1 MAHHLKTSLAPG
13 QFTHWVVSVPVLVQ
27 GHLTVTL
34 EHIGGGGQPMLLLR
48 HGAVPRVENWER
60 RRFSMLRVEADVWDH
75 EAFHRREPQAKLRCA
90 QPMPGLWIVGVG
102 NYSETEAATVSLKI
116 RLDGVL
122 GRPRW
127 INDASE
133 LALIRRST
141 LEVAAAHWASKEERG
156 ASAEARACVIRLER
170 LLRKR
175 SLAPALAMWR
185 EAVVAILVQTVM
197 TQATRTSALIT
208 ARLRRRVLRTLV
220 RSGATTRLSL
230 VWRRWR
236 EAAWALRVTPRGTLG
251 AATAA
256 NRALAEVKR
265 REDEMR
271 LVHESH
277 MAMLRRVEAQNDARG
292 RELQAQ
298 QAALQR
304 VEPARLAALLRVL
317 LAMPERQADSCARC
331 IRRWQLHA
339 AWLRAAAPRLVRP
352 RRGEMGRT
360 TNARPRPSTA
370 SPARSVEQIVDGEG

>member
-1 MAHHLKTSLAPG
+1 MAEHLKTALAPG

-27 GHLTVTL
+27 SHLTVTL

-48 HGAVPRVENWER
+48 HGAVPRVGNWER

-102 NYSETEAATVSLKI
+102 NYSETEAATVSLRL

-133 LALIRRST
+133 LALIRRSS
-141 LEVAAAHWASKEERG
+141 LEVAAAHWASKEERC

-175 SLAPALAMWR
+175 SLAPALASWR

-197 TQATRTSALIT
+197 TQATSTSALIT

-220 RSGATTRLSL
+220 RSC
-230 VWRRWR
+230 
-236 EAAWALRVTPRGTLG
+236 
-251 AATAA
+251 AATRRRRS
-256 NRALAEVKR
+256 RATAPCTT
-265 REDEMR
+265 
-271 LVHESH
+271 
-277 MAMLRRVEAQNDARG
+277 EARY
-292 RELQAQ
+292 
-298 QAALQR
+298 
-304 VEPARLAALLRVL
+304 
-317 LAMPERQADSCARC
+317 ARC
-331 IRRWQLHA
+331 RATAQ
-339 AWLRAAAPRLVRP
+339 LRAASLL
-352 RRGEMGRT
+352 
-360 TNARPRPSTA
+360 
-370 SPARSVEQIVDGEG
+370 

>member
-1 MAHHLKTSLAPG
+1 MAEHLKTALAPG

-102 NYSETEAATVSLKI
+102 NYSETEAATVSLRL

-175 SLAPALAMWR
+175 SLAPKTR
-185 EAVVAILVQTVM
+185 IR
-197 TQATRTSALIT
+197 TQSFAS
-208 ARLRRRVLRTLV
+208 
-220 RSGATTRLSL
+220 S
-230 VWRRWR
+230 
-236 EAAWALRVTPRGTLG
+236 
-251 AATAA
+251 
-256 NRALAEVKR
+256 
-265 REDEMR
+265 
-271 LVHESH
+271 SH
-277 MAMLRRVEAQNDARG
+277 
-292 RELQAQ
+292 
-298 QAALQR
+298 
-304 VEPARLAALLRVL
+304 
-317 LAMPERQADSCARC
+317 DSF
-331 IRRWQLHA
+331 L
-339 AWLRAAAPRLVRP
+339 
-352 RRGEMGRT
+352 
-360 TNARPRPSTA
+360 
-370 SPARSVEQIVDGEG
+370 

>member
-1 MAHHLKTSLAPG
+1 
-13 QFTHWVVSVPVLVQ
+13 
-27 GHLTVTL
+27 
-34 EHIGGGGQPMLLLR
+34 MLLLR

-236 EAAWALRVTPRGTLG
+236 EAAWALRVTPRGALG

>member
-1 MAHHLKTSLAPG
+1 MSTEHLKTGLAPG
-13 QFTHWVVSVPVLVQ
+13 QFTHWVVSVPMLVQ
-27 GHLTVTL
+27 GSLTVTL
-34 EHIGGGGQPMLLLR
+34 EHISGGGQPMLLLR

-60 RRFSMLRVEADVWDH
+60 RRFSMLRVEADSWDH

-90 QPMPGLWIVGVG
+90 EPLPGLWVVGVG
-102 NYSETEAATVSLKI
+102 NYSETEGATVSLRL

-133 LALIRRST
+133 LALIRRSS
-141 LEVAAAHWASKEERG
+141 LEVAAAHWASKEKPG
-156 ASAEARACVIRLER
+156 ASSAETRACVIRLER
-170 LLRKR
+170 LLRQR
-175 SLAPALAMWR
+175 SLAPALAKWR
-185 EAVVAILVQTVM
+185 ETTVTILAQAVAV
-197 TQATRTSALIT
+197 QATNTSALIA

-220 RSGATTRLSL
+220 RSCAATRLVHL
-230 VWRRWR
+230 WRCWR
-236 EAAWALRVTPRGTLG
+236 EATRALRGTPRGTIG

-265 REDEMR
+265 REDELR
-271 LVHESH
+271 SVHESH
-277 MAMLRRVEAQNDARG
+277 MAMLRQVGAQNDARD

-304 VEPARLAALLRVL
+304 VQPARIAALLGVL
-317 LAMPERQADSCARC
+317 LAAPERHAASCARC
-331 IRRWQLHA
+331 IHRWQLHA

-360 TNARPRPSTA
+360 TNPRSRPSTA
-370 SPARSVEQIVDGEG
+370 ASPATSV